1 MSGAYQCSCKINL
14 VAITN
19 VLRVLYT
26 IQALV
31 SAISWTSL
39 QWSFIV
45 MYKFWNLLK
54 SQLPTLARTKHCKKY
69 HPKQPQRRAVV
80 VAQLVDTRHQ
90 TSAVRIQSLA
100 KTLYYPYRY
109 WKDKNKEKEA
119 GNGTFKTTT
128 MNVVR
133 YSFWIRLCWPLL
145 NARVRIPST
154 PSTNTL
160 FHKLIGP
167 IFHNSID
174 K

>member
-80 VAQLVDTRHQ
+80 VAQLVDTRRPRLESSHWQ
-90 TSAVRIQSLA
+90 
-100 KTLYYPYRY
+100 KLYI
-109 WKDKNKEKEA
+109 
-119 GNGTFKTTT
+119 T
-128 MNVVR
+128 
-133 YSFWIRLCWPLL
+133 
-145 NARVRIPST
+145 
-154 PSTNTL
+154 
-160 FHKLIGP
+160 LIGTEKTKIKKKRPGMARLKQQQWMWSDTVSGFVCVGLSWMPGFESRAHHLP
-167 IFHNSID
+167 IRFFIN
-174 K
+174 